1 MFFPSEGITKV
12 VNAFVI
18 PFLFFRVSPHGAFA
32 GEKVISRDIKLGSYE
47 RNK

>member
-32 GEKVISRDIKLGSYE
+32 GEKVILRDMKSRSCE
-47 RNK
+47 RNE